1 MVLRP
6 TATSGERGFTLIEVM
21 MVLAVL
27 GVLVASSLPFLQDTV
42 KNWRITSA
50 TNDLLA
56 DLTSARGQ
64 AAGKST
70 IVTVCASSDG
80 ATCTGAWSA
89 GRLVFTDA
97 NGDAAIGAGDA
108 LLRIAPAISST
119 NTLTVANLTTA
130 GRIQFRATGMASGVT
145 GSGATFKFCDD
156 RVGAF
161 GRTITVAP
169 TGRATSATSSC
180 P

>member
-1 MVLRP
+1 MFRRQP
-6 TATSGERGFTLIEVM
+6 AATGQRGFTLVEVM
-21 MVLAVL
+21 MVLAIL
-27 GVLVASSLPFLQDTV
+27 GILAGMSMPYLQDTV
-42 KNWRITSA
+42 KNWRITSS

-80 ATCTGAWSA
+80 ATCTGTWSQ

-97 NGDAAIGAGDA
+97 NGDASIGTGDA
-108 LLRIAPAISST
+108 ILRLAPAISSS
-119 NTLTVANLTTA
+119 NTLTVANLSNA
-130 GRIQFRATGMASGVT
+130 GRIQFRSTGMASGVT
-145 GSGATFKFCDD
+145 GSGATFKLCDD
-156 RVGAF
+156 RVGAY

-169 TGRATSATSSC
+169 TGRASSATATC